1 MKRWGFRNCQ
11 IDRLPVKCKSMRSR
25 VFDEMMVAMK
35 NHITS
40 NSALEEIDL
49 RDNLLHQ
56 TDYEHMLQVQMF
68 QNLLNNSYLRENPG
82 HPENLTKAFGGAKN
96 VNFSYKFPNIFRKLS
111 EIIYFQALKDRPY
124 SKCAIKPCE
133 QQVSPELFRAL
144 LGQGGKKK
152 GKGGKKGKKKK

>member
-56 TDYEHMLQVQMF
+56 TDYEHMLQVQNIIIISCRF
-68 QNLLNNSYLRENPG
+68 SKQPRLLNGFHEQI
-82 HPENLTKAFGGAKN
+82 EKK
-96 VNFSYKFPNIFRKLS
+96 FSNMMQ
-111 EIIYFQALKDRPY
+111 IIITR
-124 SKCAIKPCE
+124 I
-133 QQVSPELFRAL
+133 
-144 LGQGGKKK
+144 
-152 GKGGKKGKKKK
+152 